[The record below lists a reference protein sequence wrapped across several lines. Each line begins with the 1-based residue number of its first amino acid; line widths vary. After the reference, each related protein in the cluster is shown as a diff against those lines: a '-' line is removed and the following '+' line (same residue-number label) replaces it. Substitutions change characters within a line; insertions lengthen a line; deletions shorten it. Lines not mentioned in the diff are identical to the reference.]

1 MMTRRDEILRATGE
15 AASVLAQFSVGNRT
29 SFDIVGTVLAL
40 GIPLLFRPL
49 KGLWGAAITVDEGQK
64 GVIVTTKLGLQVQRF
79 TLAHELGHILL
90 GHQLSFDE
98 QVGFLGRF
106 GPSSRPVQEIAAD
119 VFASELL
126 AARPLVIAAARRH
139 GWNRTALLDAVNVY
153 QLSLRLGISYEAACW
168 ALVGHKALTRDVAE
182 VHLSRLPDIKR
193 TLASDAGVKHSWA
206 DVWRLT
212 QSDSDCVLEAG
223 PDDLFAV
230 HLQEQASAG
239 FVWELVDCGPMGETV
254 GEHRDFA
261 SEYGGPTSRI
271 VFVRFSAPGL
281 HRLVFAHRRP
291 WNKQTTAH
299 VDISLTT
306 NGKEHA
312 GFPQRFR
319 EAAIAAEG
327 A

>member
-1 MMTRRDEILRATGE
+1 MTKRDAVLRATGQ
-15 AASVLAQFSVGNRT
+15 AASVLAQFDVGNRT

-49 KGLWGAAITVDEGQK
+49 KGLWGAAITVGAYK
-64 GVIVTTKLGLQVQRF
+64 GVIVTTKLGLHVQRF
-79 TLAHELGHILL
+79 TLAHELGHIVL
-90 GHQLSFDE
+90 GHELSFDE

-106 GPSSRPVQEIAAD
+106 GPTSRPIQELAAD

-126 AARPLVIAAARRH
+126 AARPLVVAAAKRH
-139 GWNRTALLDAVNVY
+139 RWTRTALLDAANVY

-168 ALVGHKALTRDVAE
+168 ALVGHKALTREVAE
-182 VHLSRLPDIKR
+182 VHQSHLPEVKR
-193 TLASDAGVKHSWA
+193 TLAAGVDVTNSWA

-212 QSDSDCVLEAG
+212 QSDSHCHLEAG

-230 HLQEQASAG
+230 HLQENASAG
-239 FVWELVDCGPMGETV
+239 FLWELVDSGPFGAVVAEQRRFDP
-254 GEHRDFA
+254 G
-261 SEYGGPTSRI
+261 YGGPASRV

-281 HRLVFAHRRP
+281 HRLLFEHRRP

-299 VDISLTT
+299 IDISLTT
-306 NGKEHA
+306 NGKEAA
-312 GFPQRFR
+312 GVPRRMR
-319 EAAIAAEG
+319 EAATAAEG